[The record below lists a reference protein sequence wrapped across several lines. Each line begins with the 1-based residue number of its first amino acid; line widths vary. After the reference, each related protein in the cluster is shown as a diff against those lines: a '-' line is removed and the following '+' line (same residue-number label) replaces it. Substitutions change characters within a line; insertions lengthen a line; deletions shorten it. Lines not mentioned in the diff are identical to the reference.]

1 MPKTSRSPIDAI
13 TAAIFLALI
22 AVLLMLLLGA
32 HPLGL
37 R

>member
-1 MPKTSRSPIDAI
+1 MPKTSRPPIDAI